1 MALWGPQSLRWG
13 GIPVHWGFLCRI
25 EETKLRGAWSWGL
38 NGLDEDPSRKGQYL
52 GALARPFLAGPVAS
66 GWPSPRQTQ
75 VQTAGKGGSL
85 ECPASHALGGRLT
98 PRSLPLGLLKHHQ
111 VSSCRPAVGCPLS
124 FISQNAVIQRGG
136 FAGVHLGLAA
146 FGSAVCFLCF
156 ERQDA
161 VLFREDIAS
170 QRWIMTVIIPGWSC
184 LFFLFLFVFNEVR
197 KNEKPF
203 SGMKV

>member
-1 MALWGPQSLRWG
+1 MP
-13 GIPVHWGFLCRI
+13 
-25 EETKLRGAWSWGL
+25 
-38 NGLDEDPSRKGQYL
+38 GLDEDPSRKGRYL
-52 GALARPFLAGPVAS
+52 GALARPFLAGPMAS
-66 GWPSPRQTQ
+66 GWPSPQQTQ

-85 ECPASHALGGRLT
+85 ECPASHALGGRLV

-146 FGSAVCFLCF
+146 FRSAVVCFLCF

-161 VLFREDIAS
+161 VLFREDVAS
-170 QRWIMTVIIPGWSC
+170 QRWITTVIIPGWSC
-184 LFFLFLFVFNEVR
+184 LFLFLFVFNEVK
-197 KNEKPF
+197 KNEMPF